1 MAINKK
7 LIHFKKNSDFIGS
20 SGING
25 VTTPDSNGYYH
36 NIPATAIVFI

>member
-7 LIHFKKNSDFIGS
+7 LIHFKKYSDFIGS

-25 VTTPDSNGYYH
+25 ATSPTNGYYG
-36 NIPATAIVFI
+36 NIPGNSIVFI